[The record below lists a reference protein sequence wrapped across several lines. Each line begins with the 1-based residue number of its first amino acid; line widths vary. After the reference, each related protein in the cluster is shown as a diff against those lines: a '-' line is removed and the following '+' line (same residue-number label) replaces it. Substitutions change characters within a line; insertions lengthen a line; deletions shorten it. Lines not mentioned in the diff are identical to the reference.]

1 MRRKGW
7 VVYVVVFGF
16 DETKP
21 EDSTPSPDRHR
32 PRPRHW
38 RNAL

>member
-7 VVYVVVFGF
+7 VVHVVVFGF

-21 EDSTPSPDRHR
+21 KTRHHHQIATARDRVIGVT
-32 PRPRHW
+32 
-38 RNAL
+38 L